1 MQTAISIMLP
11 ARVTVKPETG
21 TFKDHGGAVP
31 NRLPLQLL
39 TKLRAVR
46 VESAVSHGHARE
58 PQRCYAE
65 QAKQRLWF
73 SPSLCTPVY
82 AAV

>member
-1 MQTAISIMLP
+1 MLQCTAMHMLGCRLLT
-11 ARVTVKPETG
+11 A
-21 TFKDHGGAVP
+21 AVH
-31 NRLPLQLL
+31 LQLL

-58 PQRCYAE
+58 PQPCYAE
-65 QAKQRLWF
+65 QAKQGLCF